1 MVIQT
6 IIPGGN
12 IQGII
17 TVPGDKSISIRSVLF
32 ASIADGTSS
41 ITGAGTGGDVASA
54 VKCIKQLGVDT
65 RSEGDTLF
73 INGKNLT
80 GFLPVQTPID
90 CGNSGTTFRLLSG
103 LLAGQQHS
111 YTITGDESLRNRPM
125 KRIIDPL
132 QRMGASIKSA
142 DNNKAPITV
151 SPSDLHGITYEL
163 PVSSAQVKSAILLAG
178 LFADGR
184 TTVIE
189 PGASRNHTELMLS
202 AMGVSVTHD
211 ENRITIARPERIIP
225 CDIHVP
231 GDISS
236 AAFFIVLGSLLPGSH
251 IIIRNVG
258 VNPTRT
264 GIIDILTLMGAKITF
279 SNHRTEAGEPAADI
293 EVRPSKLKGLEVGG
307 PDIPRLIDEIPILA
321 VAAAF
326 AEGETSVRDAGE
338 LRVKESDRI
347 NAVCTNLRKMG
358 AKIEELQDGMVIE
371 GGHPLHGAEISSY
384 EDHRI
389 ALSFAIAGLLA
400 RGHTVIHGSEWTD
413 ISFPGFF
420 AALER
425 IRHIN

>member
-1 MVIQT
+1 MIQT